1 MSDFS
6 PQQGEEV
13 EKMRNNNRK
22 GVKPNRVQNVLIIA
36 TVVVVMIAGVAW
48 AKNTFFSTRASQETQ
63 LASAADVSAAE
74 LNQVKADLTVDLD
87 ERLISSAFPEVSRE
101 LLDSSL
107 PVKNRERVNS
117 AGFSTALT
125 FPFTGASQKDDQSYA
140 DEVVQG
146 WWNQELTEELLRNP
160 VYGAAVARALAESK
174 FSDGSTLAEI
184 NPWLNEFIVKYDGFF
199 VDGKLGNAEFLTVES
214 SAEGAPLLVTDEY
227 RRYAVGMRWLLD
239 RFSEYKVK
247 RFYSERHWGLRP
259 ANDLTPSMV
268 RAEAFEGPEDRDA
281 IVATLTSK
289 NGKVMLVIGFNVH
302 DKRPELPGK
311 RPEPETVPETSPQET
326 PTPETKKPPV
336 ETTTPTPETRRKKP
350 PVETTPSP
358 TKPVPE
364 TTPTPETTPSPT
376 KPTPE
381 PTKPTVPETTPTP
394 TKSPSRDPEHNGG
407 GQRGGSSNKIGEPFV
422 EPTNPSDTPG
432 QGHGDPAQVTQPAPT
447 TAAEYK
453 DVPVDNHN
461 ETRMNQ
467 ETKPAS
473 TDTGRRDDTGQVEVI
488 GNDNNAANQNNGYW
502 KPED

>member
-1 MSDFS
+1 
-6 PQQGEEV
+6 
-13 EKMRNNNRK
+13 MRNRRRM
-22 GVKPNRVQNVLIIA
+22 GVKPNRIQLTLVIA

-48 AKNTFFSTRASQETQ
+48 AKNTFFAARAGQETTV
-63 LASAADVSAAE
+63 ASATDVTEQE
-74 LNQVKADLTVDLD
+74 LNQSKADLTVNLD
-87 ERLISSAFPEVSRE
+87 EEIIGKAFPEISRE
-101 LLDSSL
+101 FLDASM
-107 PVKNRERVNS
+107 PNRNWERVNA
-117 AGFSTALT
+117 AGFSTALA

-146 WWNQELTEELLRNP
+146 WWSQELTEELLRNP
-160 VYGAAVARALAESK
+160 IYGVAVARALAESR
-174 FSDGSTLAEI
+174 FSDGSTLADI
-184 NPWLNEFIVKYDGFF
+184 NPWLKEFIDKYDSFF
-199 VDGKLGNAEFLTVES
+199 TEGGLGNAGFLIRES
-214 SAEGAPLLVTDEY
+214 SAEGAPILVTEEY
-227 RRYAVGMRWLLD
+227 RRYAIGSRWLLD
-239 RFSEYKVK
+239 RFTSVKVQRTYAVK
-247 RFYSERHWGLRP
+247 HWGLRP
-259 ANDLTPSMV
+259 ANDLQPSQV

-289 NGKVMLVIGFNVH
+289 NEKVMLVIGFNVH
-302 DKRPELPGK
+302 DKRPEIPGK

-364 TTPTPETTPSPT
+364 TTPTPTTPSPT
-376 KPTPE
+376 KPTEPT
-381 PTKPTVPETTPTP
+381 PTKPTEPTPTP
-394 TKSPSRDPEHNGG
+394 TTPEETRKSRTKWPITDDEAGASTEGTPIEE
-407 GQRGGSSNKIGEPFV
+407 K
-422 EPTNPSDTPG
+422 TNPSDTPG

>member
-1 MSDFS
+1 
-6 PQQGEEV
+6 
-13 EKMRNNNRK
+13 MRNDRK
-22 GVKPNRVQNVLIIA
+22 GVKPNRVQSVLIIA
-36 TVVVVMIAGVAW
+36 TIVVVMIAGVAW
-48 AKNTFFSTRASQETQ
+48 AKNTFFSARASQETTV
-63 LASAADVSAAE
+63 ASATDVTEQE
-74 LNQVKADLTVDLD
+74 LNQAKADLTVDLD
-87 ERLISSAFPEVSRE
+87 EEIIGKAFPEISRE
-101 LLDSSL
+101 FLDTSM
-107 PVKNRERVNS
+107 PNRNRERVNA
-117 AGFSTALT
+117 AGFSTALA

-140 DEVVQG
+140 DETIQG
-146 WWNQELTEELLRNP
+146 WWNQESTEELLRNP
-160 VYGAAVARALAESK
+160 AYGVAVAEALAELR
-174 FSDGSTLAEI
+174 FSDGSSPADT
-184 NPWLNEFIVKYDGFF
+184 NPWLKGFNDKVNSF
-199 VDGKLGNAEFLTVES
+199 FTEGGPGIAGFLIRES

-227 RRYAVGMRWLLD
+227 RMCAVGMRWLLD

-268 RAEAFEGPEDRDA
+268 RAEAFEAPEDRDA

-358 TKPVPE
+358 TKP
-364 TTPTPETTPSPT
+364 TPT
-376 KPTPE
+376 KP
-381 PTKPTVPETTPTP
+381 VPETTPTP
-394 TKSPSRDPEHNGG
+394 TTPSPTKPVPETTPTPTTPEETRKSRTKWPITDDGAGASTEGTPIEE
-407 GQRGGSSNKIGEPFV
+407 K
-422 EPTNPSDTPG
+422 TNPSDAPG

-453 DVPVDNHN
+453 GVQVDNHN

-488 GNDNNAANQNNGYW
+488 GNDDNAANQNNGYW